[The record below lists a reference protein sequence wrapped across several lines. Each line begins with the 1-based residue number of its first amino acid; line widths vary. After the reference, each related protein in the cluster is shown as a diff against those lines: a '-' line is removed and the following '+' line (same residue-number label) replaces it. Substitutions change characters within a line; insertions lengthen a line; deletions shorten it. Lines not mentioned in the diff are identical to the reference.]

1 MAAKGSATKEKI
13 SNLILQI
20 FPNSFINGK
29 ELRICG
35 IEDGEEIQIKLTM
48 TAAKE
53 NVSHESQRGDSEL
66 PAPILSSIDS
76 MPTEEELENV
86 RRLIDKFNL

>member
-53 NVSHESQRGDSEL
+53 NVPHESQRGGSEL

-86 RRLIDKFNL
+86 HRLIDKFNL

>member
-1 MAAKGSATKEKI
+1 MAARGSPTKEKI

-35 IEDGEEIQIKLTM
+35 IEDGEEVQIKITM

-53 NVSHESQRGDSEL
+53 NVPHASENEDV
-66 PAPILSSIDS
+66 PILSSIDS

-86 RRLIDKFNL
+86 RRLIKKFNL

>member
-66 PAPILSSIDS
+66 SAPILSSIDS